1 MTKRSR
7 SAKVT
12 ETDDQGLQQSE
23 QGFTLIELLL
33 YSLLLAGVIAIVGGM
48 MFSTMSASRTVV
60 SVDKASTSGQS
71 VSKSVV
77 KGIRNSSDFR
87 LTSPTGTDQLLVAR
101 TVGGAATP
109 IWTCSAW
116 YYSAAGNGSVRYK
129 TSTSAIL
136 APTAAEL
143 QTWTLLGEGV
153 KPVTGT
159 GIFSA
164 IDEQLSISFLGLA
177 GDHPPV
183 TITSSATSRAG
194 ASGSVTCY

>member
-1 MTKRSR
+1 MTQRSR
-7 SAKVT
+7 SANLN
-12 ETDDQGLQQSE
+12 EADHEGLQQSE
-23 QGFTLIELLL
+23 QGFTLIELLI
-33 YSLLLAGVIAIVGGM
+33 YCLLLGIVLTIVGGM
-48 MFSTMSASRTVV
+48 VISATTASRTVV
-60 SVDKASTSGQS
+60 SVDQASTSGQL

-77 KGIRNSSDFR
+77 RGIRNSSDFR

-109 IWTCSAW
+109 AWMCSAW
-116 YYSAAGNGSVRYK
+116 YYSAAGDGSVRYK
-129 TSTSAIL
+129 TSASAIL
-136 APTAAEL
+136 PPTAAEL